1 MRFSAAF
8 TRACSSR
15 QPEVKGAGQ
24 RKRAHPS
31 GLTGQ
36 GQSLRPPSAAARP
49 GARGPGSRHSTGR
62 ATAADASALPAAQP
76 PRRRRAFPTIMLRSA
91 AAVAAAAP
99 GPPSGAASFP
109 PPGASRASAGDGR
122 GGRGGG
128 RRPPPPPPRH
138 LLPPPRL
145 PPLAQRGGLG
155 ARGAPCWRRL
165 PPQKMPRRAPGRSRA
180 RRPGRRAPAGGLARR
195 ALSLTRSLTRSL
207 TASPQPDGGAG
218 PAGLQRTPGGKV
230 GIPRHQ
236 EAVHTVRA
244 RRPAQLAASSE
255 FIVCA

>member
-1 MRFSAAF
+1 
-8 TRACSSR
+8 
-15 QPEVKGAGQ
+15 
-24 RKRAHPS
+24 
-31 GLTGQ
+31 
-36 GQSLRPPSAAARP
+36 
-49 GARGPGSRHSTGR
+49 
-62 ATAADASALPAAQP
+62 
-76 PRRRRAFPTIMLRSA
+76 MLRSA
-91 AAVAAAAP
+91 AAAAAAAP

-122 GGRGGG
+122 GGRGG

-195 ALSLTRSLTRSL
+195 ALSLARSL

-230 GIPRHQ
+230 GIPTKRRFTRCGRGSRPSSRPPPSSLCAL
-236 EAVHTVRA
+236 ECFPAWGRAGRA
-244 RRPAQLAASSE
+244 RGLGRAAHGGL
-255 FIVCA
+255 

>member
-1 MRFSAAF
+1 
-8 TRACSSR
+8 
-15 QPEVKGAGQ
+15 
-24 RKRAHPS
+24 
-31 GLTGQ
+31 
-36 GQSLRPPSAAARP
+36 
-49 GARGPGSRHSTGR
+49 
-62 ATAADASALPAAQP
+62 
-76 PRRRRAFPTIMLRSA
+76 MLRSA
-91 AAVAAAAP
+91 AAAAAAP

-122 GGRGGG
+122 GGRGG

-165 PPQKMPRRAPGRSRA
+165 PPQKMPRRAPRRSRA

-195 ALSLTRSLTRSL
+195 ARSLALWFARSLARSL

-218 PAGLQRTPGGKV
+218 PAGLQRTPGGQSWH
-230 GIPRHQ
+230 PHR